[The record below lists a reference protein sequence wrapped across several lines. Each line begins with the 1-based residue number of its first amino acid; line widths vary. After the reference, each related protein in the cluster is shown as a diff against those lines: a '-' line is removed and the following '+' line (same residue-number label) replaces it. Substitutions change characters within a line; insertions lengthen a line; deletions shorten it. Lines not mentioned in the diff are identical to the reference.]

1 MGCIFIPLA
10 WDFFSI
16 KKKMSD
22 YYGEYLFSSP
32 YVAFLIS
39 KCQKLSEEFMF
50 SSPHGAYL
58 ISIIKHLTAIIK
70 PLKVFVPSRGIYNL
84 NFFRLTFI
92 TFLSLLFSSP
102 PGAYLIST
110 RLLHR
115 LRIKASQHGLRRKP
129 QTMYNLII
137 QSSSFVRNTLF
148 SGHRGK
154 MTYKL

>member
-58 ISIIKHLTAIIK
+58 ISMCICILLIKRCK
-70 PLKVFVPSRGIYNL
+70 
-84 NFFRLTFI
+84 
-92 TFLSLLFSSP
+92 FSSP

>member
-84 NFFRLTFI
+84 NVSMPEIRT
-92 TFLSLLFSSP
+92 TS
-102 PGAYLIST
+102 
-110 RLLHR
+110 
-115 LRIKASQHGLRRKP
+115 
-129 QTMYNLII
+129 
-137 QSSSFVRNTLF
+137 V
-148 SGHRGK
+148 
-154 MTYKL
+154 

>member
-70 PLKVFVPSRGIYNL
+70 PLKVFVPSRGISNL
-84 NFFRLTFI
+84 NFHGKTAWI
-92 TFLSLLFSSP
+92 KAIAFSSP
-102 PGAYLIST
+102 PGAYLIS
-110 RLLHR
+110 
-115 LRIKASQHGLRRKP
+115 
-129 QTMYNLII
+129 M
-137 QSSSFVRNTLF
+137 
-148 SGHRGK
+148 
-154 MTYKL
+154 

>member
-70 PLKVFVPSRGIYNL
+70 PLKVFVPSRGISNL
-84 NFFRLTFI
+84 NADKVIVNFYEFVFVPSRGISNLNPVFYIALESRL
-92 TFLSLLFSSP
+92 P
-102 PGAYLIST
+102 NMVCG
-110 RLLHR
+110 
-115 LRIKASQHGLRRKP
+115 GNRKP
-129 QTMYNLII
+129 CTTPLYNHLLLSAIPYFQGI
-137 QSSSFVRNTLF
+137 
-148 SGHRGK
+148 GAK
-154 MTYKL
+154 